1 MAGTSLAPVIVALN
15 NASTLKDDV
24 LVPVLPFTAT
34 AIVPVVAPL
43 GTVVVIVVVVLAVTT
58 AATPLNVTMLFAG
71 VASKLVPVI
80 TTEDP
85 PTPFVGVK
93 LIIVGVGTTV
103 SFLQE
108 RSKEPVKTM
117 SVKKIIFVA

>member
-1 MAGTSLAPVIVALN
+1 
-15 NASTLKDDV
+15 V
-24 LVPVLPFTAT
+24 LVPVLPFTVT
-34 AIVPVVAPL
+34 AIVPVVASV

-58 AATPLNVTMLFAG
+58 AATPLNFTMLFAG
-71 VASKLVPVI
+71 VASKLVPVM

-93 LIIVGVGTTV
+93 LIIVGVGTTA

-117 SVKKIIFVA
+117 SVKKNNFRCMTFCVWVEEKLKAQVKNNRSIS